1 MEEVI
6 KHSLGLCG
14 ESHATFIGF
23 LLEFPTLSHI
33 FNYITNKTKQLWQQQ
48 QKQQEQNRKRHLNL

>member
-14 ESHATFIGF
+14 ESHTNFIAF
-23 LLEFPTLSHI
+23 LLEVPTISPI
-33 FNYITNKTKQLWQQQ
+33 FNYIKFLITK
-48 QKQQEQNRKRHLNL
+48 K

>member
-6 KHSLGLCG
+6 KHALGLCG
-14 ESHATFIGF
+14 ESHANFIGF

>member
-14 ESHATFIGF
+14 DSHTNLIGF
-23 LLEFPTLSHI
+23 LLEFPSLSPI
-33 FNYITNKTKQLWQQQ
+33 FNYIKVLFK
-48 QKQQEQNRKRHLNL
+48 